1 VPVPD
6 PVAAEGKGH
15 TVVEDAPLEGRNTFR
30 VKARAHLLV
39 DVRHADALPELF
51 AQPALQS
58 LPLLVL
64 GEGSNLLFAGDWPGV
79 VLAIAAR
86 GIRVLEED
94 DTGALVRVEA
104 GENWD
109 DVVRWSIGHG
119 YAGLENL
126 VMIPG
131 TVGAAPIQN
140 IGAYGVEVRE
150 FVHTVEAWDR
160 TQSRLVRLDNA
171 ACAFGYRDSLFKQD
185 PGRWIVTAVEFLL
198 PRRREPRL
206 GYAGIAEELA
216 AIGMATNGD
225 GGPTPLA
232 IAEAISRLRT
242 RKLPNPALIG
252 NAGSFFKNPVVDAD
266 TAERL
271 AATHP
276 RLPQWAAD
284 DGLRKLS
291 AAWLIEQAGFK
302 GYRDGDAG
310 ISDQH
315 ALVLVNHGR
324 ASGADLLRVARH
336 VATGVH
342 ARFGVKLEP
351 EPRIV
356 GASR

>member
-1 VPVPD
+1 MPAPE
-6 PVAAEGKGH
+6 PVAAEGKGY

-30 VKARAHLLV
+30 VKARANLLV
-39 DVRHADALPELF
+39 DVRHADAFPELF

-86 GIRVLEED
+86 GIRVVED
-94 DTGALVRVEA
+94 DGSHSLVRVEA

-109 DVVRWSIGHG
+109 DFVRWSIGHG

-150 FVHTVEAWDR
+150 FVHAVEAWDR
-160 TQSRLVRLDNA
+160 TLSRLVRLDNA

-185 PGRWIVTAVEFLL
+185 AGRWIVTAVEFLL
-198 PRRREPRL
+198 PRQREPRI
-206 GYAGIAEELA
+206 GYAGIGEELA
-216 AIGMATNGD
+216 AIGMAPDT
-225 GGPTPLA
+225 GGAASPLA
-232 IAEAISRLRT
+232 IAEAVSRLRT

-252 NAGSFFKNPVVDAD
+252 NAGSFFKNPVVDAEL
-266 TAERL
+266 AARL
-271 AATHP
+271 AAAHAG
-276 RLPQWAAD
+276 LPQWPGD
-284 DGLRKLS
+284 EGRRKLS

-310 ISDQH
+310 ISEQH
-315 ALVLVNHGR
+315 ALVLVNHDR
-324 ASGADLLRVARH
+324 ASGADLLRVARR

-342 ARFGVKLEP
+342 ERFGVRLEP

-356 GASR
+356 GAIG